1 MSDIKEKRKRQ
12 CERRSLFYKALLVS
26 KHYWNNAYKD
36 QLYKDGLIINITY
49 HDWVSYSNKTER
61 KPEVEV
67 IFKNG
72 DEERVVLNV
81 SNDFHLYVCKYIPG
95 EETEKN
101 VGVNW
106 EKKLY
111 KYYRKAKKLEDE
123 RIRREKAIKQYQK
136 EEEKKRENKNWNW

>member
-1 MSDIKEKRKRQ
+1 M
-12 CERRSLFYKALLVS
+12 VS

-49 HDWVSYSNKTER
+49 RNWAHPLSDSNETQR

-72 DEERVVLNV
+72 NKERVVLNV
-81 SNDFHLYVCKYIPG
+81 SNNFHLYVCKYIPG
-95 EETEKN
+95 EETEKK
-101 VGVNW
+101 VGINW

-123 RIRREKAIKQYQK
+123 RIRREKAREQYRK
-136 EEEKKRENKNWNW
+136 EEEKKRENKKWNW